1 MQPAAK
7 RKILSLLG
15 SLLGLGM
22 VGLAIWIF
30 DKTLSRYEISEVVK
44 RFGDIPAGRIAL
56 AGAMVAA
63 SYFVQTLYDYF
74 SAAAVGK
81 PTSLRRTTLA
91 GFVSNAMVNN
101 MGFSWLTAASLRYR
115 FYSGW
120 GLGPIEIAQVVALTK
135 LSFFAGL
142 LFLAGLTQLLSPVAL
157 PGRIGELLSPR
168 LLGAVLLAGPL
179 LVLLGNA
186 FARGAYF
193 PLGKLRLARP
203 SQRIVMLQILA
214 SAGHLVFSGFAL
226 YFLLPSDALAEA
238 GLSNGLAFLS
248 VFMALKVVILF
259 FPIPGGLGVLEGTA
273 MALLT
278 PAIPDYP
285 LLGALL
291 AYRICYFLV
300 PFAVALVVLLVYEVG
315 VRSGLASGIRSR
327 LRRMGPPHLLPS
339 RTAKV

>member
-1 MQPAAK
+1 MS
-7 RKILSLLG
+7 ISG

-30 DKTLSRYEISEVVK
+30 DRTLSHYEIAEVVR
-44 RFGDIPAGRIAL
+44 RFGDIPAWRIAL

-63 SYFVQTLYDYF
+63 SYFVQSLYDYL

-81 PTSLRRTTLA
+81 PTALRRTTLA
-91 GFVSNAMVNN
+91 GCVSNAMVNS

-120 GLGPIEIAQVVALTK
+120 GLGTLEIAQVVALTK

-142 LFLAGLTQLLSPVAL
+142 LFLGGVTQLIAPVEP
-157 PGRIGELLSPR
+157 PGRLGEILSPR
-168 LLGAVLLAGPL
+168 LLGAVLLAGPIL
-179 LVLLGNA
+179 LLIGNG

-193 PLGKLRLARP
+193 HMGKLRLSRP
-203 SQRIVMLQILA
+203 SQRIVLLQILA

-226 YFLLPSDALAEA
+226 YFLLPSEALAAA
-238 GLSNGLAFLS
+238 GLSGGVAFLS
-248 VFMALKVVILF
+248 VFMVLKVVILF

-291 AYRICYFLV
+291 AYRICYFLA
-300 PFAVALVVLLVYEVG
+300 PFALALAALAIYELG
-315 VRSGLASGIRSR
+315 VRSGLASGIRTR
-327 LRRMGPPHLLPS
+327 IRRPGPLHLLPS
-339 RTAKV
+339 RAGKV